1 MKLSPWGLELVAESP
16 HAVISLD
23 PSGAVTTRV
32 HNGTAAP
39 LRLRRVRLT
48 ARLDEDASGGYLWI
62 HGRYMQKD
70 ALLRRFGAPPESGY
84 LGEYVVAGE
93 GGRRY
98 VSRGVAALA
107 LPRRSP
113 AVLLVGALRL
123 DRFFFDIELELDES
137 ERCVRSLSLVFDL
150 EETEL
155 PPGGDLELPAVR
167 VAAGLEPWPLIEG
180 WADEVAREMRAR
192 VPDHVPTG
200 WCSWYYFYN
209 RVSEADIRANVE
221 EMARQ
226 RHPAEY
232 VQIDDG
238 FQSSTGD
245 WLTPNERFPSGMRAL
260 ADLIRGRGY
269 KPGLWLAPLVLHEA
283 SATLRE
289 HPELALRTPEGE
301 VYFVDTWLGR
311 CAVLDCTRS
320 DAEAWLRRVVRTA
333 VRDWGYVY
341 LKLDALA
348 FAAVSSELVRYSRA
362 GTTGP
367 AHLHRALEVVREE
380 AGDETFILGCTCHFG
395 SAIGVVDAMR
405 VGPDVKAVWADGP
418 RPSVRH
424 AMRMTLQRNWM
435 HRRWWI
441 NDPDCLI
448 VRESSTQLSE
458 VEVRFLASAI
468 VLSGGMVVASDDL
481 PALTPARRQLA
492 LALFPPVGRAARPLD
507 LGEGPVPSLWRVE
520 LDGQA
525 LLGLLNWDDTARD
538 VEVAAHGAGLT
549 DFWSN
554 APQEQTIRLQPHEGR
569 LLRVK
574 QS

>member
-1 MKLSPWGLELVAESP
+1 MKLSHWGLELVADSP
-16 HAVISLD
+16 HVVVSLD

-32 HNGTAAP
+32 HNGTSAP
-39 LRLRRVRLT
+39 LRPRRVRLR
-48 ARLDEDASGGYLWI
+48 ARLEEEAAGGYLWI

-70 ALLRRFGAPPESGY
+70 ALLRRFGAPRDSGY
-84 LGEYVVAGE
+84 LGEHVVDGE
-93 GGRRY
+93 NGRRY
-98 VSRGVAALA
+98 VSCGVAALS

-113 AVLLVGALRL
+113 EVLLVGALRL
-123 DRFFFDIELELDES
+123 DRFFFDIELDLDEA
-137 ERCVRSLSLVFDL
+137 ERRARTLSLVFDL

-167 VAAGLEPWPLIEG
+167 LAAGLDPWPLVEG
-180 WADEVAREMRAR
+180 WAEEVAREMRAR

-209 RVSEADIRANVE
+209 RVSEADIRANLE
-221 EMARQ
+221 EMARS

-238 FQSSTGD
+238 FQSATGD

-283 SATLRE
+283 SVTLRE
-289 HPELALRTPEGE
+289 HPELALRTREGE
-301 VYFVDTWLGR
+301 VYLVDTWLGR
-311 CAVLDCTRS
+311 CAVLDCTHPA
-320 DAEAWLRRVVRTA
+320 AEAYLRRVIRTA

-348 FAAVSSELVRYSRA
+348 FAAVSSELARYSRG

-380 AGDETFILGCTCHFG
+380 AGAETFILGCTCHFG
-395 SAIGVVDAMR
+395 SAIGLVDAMR

-435 HRRWWI
+435 HRRWWV

-448 VRESSTQLSE
+448 VRDTNTQLSE
-458 VEVRFLASAI
+458 AEVRFLASAI

-492 LALFPPVGRAARPLD
+492 LALFPPPGRAARPLD
-507 LGEGPVPSLWRVE
+507 LGAGPVPSLWRVE

-525 LLGLLNWDDTARD
+525 LLGVLNWDDTAKD
-538 VEVAAHGAGLT
+538 VEVGPGLA

-554 APQEQTIRLQPHEGR
+554 APQAEVLRLEAHEGR
-569 LLRVK
+569 VLRMK
-574 QS
+574 